1 MKKTLWISAM
11 LIFSICI
18 SADAAERRAQ
28 VEMKT
33 TKGDIVIELYN
44 ETPIHRDNFLNKVK
58 SCFYDSLLFHR
69 VIRNFM
75 IQGGDPTSK
84 KAQKGEE
91 LGSGEA
97 GDWLPS
103 EFRIPTIYHK
113 RGAVAM
119 ARESDAVNPKR
130 KSSACQFYIVWGIEQ
145 SDSSL
150 ARAQRRIDKATNG
163 TIKIDTMMAETYK
176 TVGGTPYLDGQYTVF
191 GDVVKGLDVVE
202 AIQNV
207 STDEKDRPIEDIR
220 ILSATIIQY
229 PDVGKNE

>member
-84 KAQKGEE
+84 KVQKGEE
-91 LGSGEA
+91 LGDGEA
-97 GDWLPS
+97 GDWLPA
-103 EFRIPTIYHK
+103 EFRIPKIYHK

-119 ARESDAVNPKR
+119 ARESDATNPER

-176 TVGGTPYLDGQYTVF
+176 TLGGTPYLDGQYTVF
-191 GDVVKGLDVVE
+191 GEVVKGLDVVE

-207 STDEKDRPIEDIR
+207 ATDEKDRPIEDIR